1 MLAVT
6 AGDGACGENSTQPTA
21 RVSQV
26 VFGVP
31 DTGAGAHHLH
41 VPGFGSA
48 FISAPEDVL
57 AKSSLISIVD
67 DDRHLLESMRRLMRS
82 LVYTRPDLPVC
93 SGFPRITS
101 SRQACREF
109 ISRCCPRAG

>member
-31 DTGAGAHHLH
+31 DTGAGAHHRH

-48 FISAPEDVL
+48 FITETVLVRYPKDV
-57 AKSSLISIVD
+57 
-67 DDRHLLESMRRLMRS
+67 DRTRALTMGSFVTFVSRLM
-82 LVYTRPDLPVC
+82 
-93 SGFPRITS
+93 S
-101 SRQACREF
+101 S
-109 ISRCCPRAG
+109 I

>member
-31 DTGAGAHHLH
+31 DTGGGAHHLH
-41 VPGFGSA
+41 VPGIGSA
-48 FISAPEDVL
+48 FMTETVL
-57 AKSSLISIVD
+57 ERSSLLATPMTSIGARALNDGVVCYLRKPVD
-67 DDRHLLESMRRLMRS
+67 EQYLIPCLRAALEPGEPGEENS
-82 LVYTRPDLPVC
+82 
-93 SGFPRITS
+93 
-101 SRQACREF
+101 
-109 ISRCCPRAG
+109 

>member
-26 VFGVP
+26 AFGVP

-41 VPGFGSA
+41 VPGFRFGLHYRDCPCA
-48 FISAPEDVL
+48 LPPKTLIGLAP
-57 AKSSLISIVD
+57 
-67 DDRHLLESMRRLMRS
+67 
-82 LVYTRPDLPVC
+82 
-93 SGFPRITS
+93 
-101 SRQACREF
+101 
-109 ISRCCPRAG
+109 